1 MAKKRS
7 FLNAVKWSYTANW
20 GQRAFSAFFTVLLAA
35 ILGPKDFGTLT
46 VALIYVAFI
55 QMFVEQGL
63 GAALVQ
69 KHDLQREHLDAAF
82 WMNLLLSAA
91 LVALSLVFSGWWAA
105 KNHQP
110 GLAAVI
116 SVLSLNIPIQGLTIV
131 QEALL
136 RRDLD
141 FRALSIRSNAAALI
155 GGGIGLA
162 MAYAGFGVWSLVGQ
176 QLATSGSALLLLW
189 GLSHWRPSLRFPVKY
204 LKDLLAFSTSTFA
217 AQLGVFANT
226 QGDALLLG
234 LFFGPLAVGLYRLGE
249 KLMNTVLATAS
260 TPIQAVS
267 LSEFSRHQHSPM
279 ELRQSLHTCLW
290 MSSILTFPALAGL
303 AATSAPLMA
312 VMGERWN
319 PAVDV
324 LKLLCVLGAIY
335 GMAQF
340 TGPLLQAMSKPHYVA
355 ILVWVQTA
363 VSTASL
369 VTVAVLVKHWSVQS
383 QLVAIALARL
393 ASTVLITVPV
403 ILFVIIYFGNISLR
417 EFFASI
423 SSGLAAA
430 GAIVAAVMGL
440 SASGLLAGLRP
451 WIVLAGDT
459 IVGGM
464 AGLGVLVAV
473 DVKLRNGFVTIL
485 RRALAGRG
493 TNESKAPLVPVALGR
508 GEETL
513 EPAPSAC
520 DRGADSGPFPIT
532 SE

>member
-1 MAKKRS
+1 
-7 FLNAVKWSYTANW
+7 
-20 GQRAFSAFFTVLLAA
+20 
-35 ILGPKDFGTLT
+35 
-46 VALIYVAFI
+46 
-55 QMFVEQGL
+55 
-63 GAALVQ
+63 
-69 KHDLQREHLDAAF
+69 
-82 WMNLLLSAA
+82 
-91 LVALSLVFSGWWAA
+91 
-105 KNHQP
+105 
-110 GLAAVI
+110 
-116 SVLSLNIPIQGLTIV
+116 
-131 QEALL
+131 
-136 RRDLD
+136 
-141 FRALSIRSNAAALI
+141 
-155 GGGIGLA
+155 
-162 MAYAGFGVWSLVGQ
+162 
-176 QLATSGSALLLLW
+176 
-189 GLSHWRPSLRFPVKY
+189 
-204 LKDLLAFSTSTFA
+204 
-217 AQLGVFANT
+217 
-226 QGDALLLG
+226 
-234 LFFGPLAVGLYRLGE
+234 
-249 KLMNTVLATAS
+249 
-260 TPIQAVS
+260 
-267 LSEFSRHQHSPM
+267 
-279 ELRQSLHTCLW
+279 